1 MNRFNVKE
9 LIEASRRIRDAAVG
23 QHRLRMWTME
33 ANAGFD
39 SGPMFRRAHDLSQ
52 WLELQ
57 LRSLAHLPGGKSE
70 FFDDISTVL
79 VQDMLHEQTESLRR
93 LATLETLHQNQKAQ
107 QNRNVANNVKTLLS
121 H

>member
-1 MNRFNVKE
+1 MNRGEIKE
-9 LIEASRRIRDAAVG
+9 LIDASRRIRETAVG

-39 SGPMFRRAHDLSQ
+39 SGPMFRRAHGLSQ

-57 LRSLAHLPGGKSE
+57 LRSLAHLPGGESE
-70 FFDDISTVL
+70 FFNDISTVL

-93 LATLETLHQNQKAQ
+93 LAALETLHQKQKAR
-107 QNRNVANNVKTLLS
+107 QNLTSQATSIKP
-121 H
+121 